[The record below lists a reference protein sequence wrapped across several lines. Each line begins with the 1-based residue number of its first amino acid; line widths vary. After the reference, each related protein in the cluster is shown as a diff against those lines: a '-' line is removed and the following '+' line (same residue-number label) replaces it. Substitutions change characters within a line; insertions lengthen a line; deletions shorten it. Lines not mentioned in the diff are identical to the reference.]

1 MKVSLKRLNK
11 DYHFETVNER
21 GDVVQLDNKTDAEP
35 KGASPMDLLLRAI
48 AGCSSIDIVMIL
60 RKQHLELDDLQVE
73 VEGFREDGAIPN
85 VFKRIQLNFVLEGD
99 LPAAK
104 VKRAVDLSMEKYCS
118 VSKMLEKSA
127 EINYAIILNDEFI
140 N

>member
-1 MKVSLKRLNK
+1 MKVTLNRLNK

-21 GDVVQLDNKTDAEP
+21 GDVVHLDNKTDAEP

-60 RKQHLELDDLQVE
+60 KKQHLELDDLRVE
-73 VEGFREDGAIPN
+73 VEGYREDGAIPN

-99 LPAAK
+99 LPSAK

-118 VSKMLEKSA
+118 VSKMLEKAA